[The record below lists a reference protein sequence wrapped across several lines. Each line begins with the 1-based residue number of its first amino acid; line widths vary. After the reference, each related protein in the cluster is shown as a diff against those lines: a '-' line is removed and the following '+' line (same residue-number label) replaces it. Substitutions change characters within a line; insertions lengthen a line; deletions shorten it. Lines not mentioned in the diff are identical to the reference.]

1 MELTVN
7 LLKGSACVSI
17 YCVCGVWGGMGGGRG
32 RDGSVGMC
40 VHVCITKGVDLLC
53 GLPWFLCLQ

>member
-1 MELTVN
+1 MRKYIL
-7 LLKGSACVSI
+7 CVW
-17 YCVCGVWGGMGGGRG
+17 CVGGDGGGRG